1 MNILVCLKQI
11 LDPEIPARDFR
22 VDASRREVE
31 RGAAS
36 LVTNI
41 FCENALETA
50 LQLRERAGGATI
62 TVLSYGQPS
71 AEDSLRKALAMKAD
85 AAALVTGDGNPN
97 PDPLTTA
104 RVLAAAINKLG
115 AFDLVMVGREAGDW
129 GAGQT
134 GGLLAEEL
142 GLPCVSFV
150 DSIEPGAD
158 GKLRLKRQTDTGWE
172 MLEAV
177 PPVVVTVTN
186 DEHNVPR
193 IPKVRDVMMSYRQ
206 PLTTW
211 TLDDLGIDVDEARA
225 GNAFYEVA
233 ELGIPQKET
242 RCEFVGGDTLDE
254 KVEAFA
260 RRIIE
265 VTGAM

>member
-22 VDASRREVE
+22 VDTQRREAE
-31 RGAAS
+31 QGSAN

-50 LQLRERAGGATI
+50 LQFRERAGSAKI

-85 AAALVTGDGNPN
+85 AAALVVGEGNTN
-97 PDPLTTA
+97 PDSLTVA
-104 RVLAAAINKLG
+104 RVLAAAIRKLG
-115 AFDLVMVGREAGDW
+115 TFELIMVGREAGDW

-134 GGLLAEEL
+134 GGLIAEEL

-150 DSIEPGAD
+150 DHIEIAEGR
-158 GKLRLKRQTDTGWE
+158 LRLKRQTDTGWE
-172 MLEAV
+172 IIEAEM
-177 PPVVVTVTN
+177 PVVLTVTN

-206 PLTTW
+206 PLTKW
-211 TLDDLGIDVDEARA
+211 TLDELGINADEARA
-225 GNAFYEVA
+225 GNTYTEVA
-233 ELGIPQKET
+233 ELAIPQKET
-242 RCEFVGGDTLDE
+242 RCEFVTGDTLDE

-265 VTGAM
+265 VTRTL

>member
-11 LDPEIPARDFR
+11 LDPEIPVRDFR
-22 VDASRREVE
+22 VDPVRREAE
-31 RGAAS
+31 QGSAN

-50 LQLRERAGGATI
+50 LQFRERIGAARI

-85 AAALVTGDGNPN
+85 AAALVIAEGNTN
-97 PDPLTTA
+97 PDPLTVA
-104 RVLAAAINKLG
+104 RVLAASIRKLG
-115 AFDLVMVGREAGDW
+115 TFDLIMLGREAGDW

-134 GGLLAEEL
+134 GGLIAEEL

-150 DSIEPGAD
+150 DSIESVN

-172 MLEAV
+172 ALEAS
-177 PPVVVTVTN
+177 PPVVITVTN

-206 PLTTW
+206 PLTKW
-211 TLDDLGIDVDEARA
+211 TLDDLGINADEARA
-225 GNAFYEVA
+225 GNTYYEVA
-233 ELGIPQKET
+233 ELSIPQKET
-242 RCEFVGGDTLDE
+242 RCEFVTGDTLDE

-260 RRIIE
+260 KRIIE
-265 VTGAM
+265 VTRAL